1 MGDVRL
7 VGDDVDADGELPT
20 LLLVH
25 GLGATGAVWDRWRP
39 YLDEHWAG
47 RWLAP
52 DLPGHGAASP
62 LPRYSFGAMA
72 SGFADLL
79 DRDRPVVV
87 LGHSLGGVLALAL
100 ASGWFGV
107 RVRTAIGLGIKVRW
121 TADELA
127 KAGALARR
135 PVTWFDSR
143 EAAAERY
150 LRVSGL
156 AGLLPP
162 DDPAVSTGIVAQDG
176 RWRLAMDNATFG
188 VGEPDLRGLLAA
200 ARGRVLLARGEHD
213 PMVTADELTRLS
225 PSAVTLPTLGHNA
238 HVENPLTVSGLLAP
252 SLPAARTAERDR
264 KSVV

>member
-7 VGDDVDADGELPT
+7 VGDEVDADGGAPT

-52 DLPGHGAASP
+52 DLPGHGAAKP
-62 LPRYSFGAMA
+62 LPRYTFGAMA
-72 SGFADLL
+72 SHLADLL

-87 LGHSLGGVLALAL
+87 LGHSLGGVLGLAL

-107 RVRTAIGLGIKVRW
+107 RVRTAIGLGIKVHW

-143 EAAAERY
+143 EAAAERH

-156 AGLLPP
+156 AGLLSP
-162 DDPAVSTGIVAQDG
+162 DDPVVATGIVEQEG
-176 RWRLAMDNATFG
+176 RWRLAMENATFG
-188 VGEPDLRGLLAA
+188 VGKPDLPGLLAA

-213 PMVTADELTRLS
+213 PMVTMDQLTQLS
-225 PSAVTLPTLGHNA
+225 PSAVTLRALGHNA
-238 HVENPLTVSGLLAP
+238 HVEDPSRVADLLTP
-252 SLPAARTAERDR
+252 PLPAARPADHAG
-264 KSVV
+264 

>member
-7 VGDDVDADGELPT
+7 IQDGVDADGGAPT

-52 DLPGHGAASP
+52 DLPGHGAAKP
-62 LPRYSFGAMA
+62 LPRYTFGAMA
-72 SGFADLL
+72 ASLADLV

-87 LGHSLGGVLALAL
+87 LGHSLGGVLGLVL

-107 RVRTAIGLGIKVRW
+107 RVRTAIGFGIKVHW

-143 EAAAERY
+143 EASAERY

-176 RWRLAMDNATFG
+176 RWRLAMEPATFG
-188 VGEPDLRGLLAA
+188 VGEPDLPGLLAA

-213 PMVTADELTRLS
+213 PMVTTDQLTHLS
-225 PSAVTLPTLGHNA
+225 PSAVTLPGLGHNA
-238 HVENPLTVSGLLAP
+238 HVENP
-252 SLPAARTAERDR
+252 
-264 KSVV
+264 SVVSELLTRALPLARATGPAGRS

>member
-1 MGDVRL
+1 MADVRL
-7 VGDDVDADGELPT
+7 VQDDADADAVPPT

-52 DLPGHGAASP
+52 DLPGHGSAQP
-62 LPRYSFGAMA
+62 LSRYTFGALA
-72 SGFADLL
+72 GSLADLL

-87 LGHSLGGVLALAL
+87 LGHSLGGVLGLAL

-107 RVRTAIGLGIKVRW
+107 RVRTAIGLGIKVNW

-143 EAAAERY
+143 EAAADRY
-150 LRVSGL
+150 LRVAGL
-156 AGLLPP
+156 AGLLPA
-162 DDPAVSTGIVAQDG
+162 DDPAVSTGLVAQDG
-176 RWRLAMDNATFG
+176 RWRLAMDPATFG
-188 VGEPDLRGLLAA
+188 VGEPDLPGLLAA
-200 ARGRVLLARGEHD
+200 ARGRVVLARGEHD
-213 PMVTADELTRLS
+213 PMVSADQLTRLS
-225 PSAVTLPTLGHNA
+225 SSAVTLPGLGHNA
-238 HVENPLTVSGLLAP
+238 HVEDPSAVSNLVTQP
-252 SLPAARTAERDR
+252 LPAAPTADPVR
-264 KSVV
+264 

>member
-7 VGDDVDADGELPT
+7 DQRDPGENSEAPT

-39 YLDEHWAG
+39 YLDEHWPD

-52 DLPGHGAASP
+52 DLPGHGVAKP
-62 LPRYSFGAMA
+62 LPRYTFGALA
-72 SGFADLL
+72 GSLADLL

-121 TADELA
+121 SADELA
-127 KAGALARR
+127 RAGALARR
-135 PVTWFDSR
+135 PVTWFDSY
-143 EAAAERY
+143 EAAADRH
-150 LRVSGL
+150 LKVSGL

-162 DDPAVSTGIVAQDG
+162 DDPAISTGVVAQDG
-176 RWRLAMDNATFG
+176 RWRLALDPAAFG
-188 VGEPDLRGLLAA
+188 VGEPDLPGLLAA
-200 ARGRVLLARGEHD
+200 ARGRVVLARGEHD
-213 PMVTADELTRLS
+213 PMVTAEQLTVLS
-225 PSAVTLPTLGHNA
+225 PSAVTLPGLGHNA
-238 HVENPLTVSGLLAP
+238 HVEDPLTVSGLLTPASAP
-252 SLPAARTAERDR
+252 VAGQPLTP
-264 KSVV
+264 